1 MSMCKE
7 FPQNVTMQAH
17 LTHFKIMHEVQ
28 EGDVNLLFVMFAVY
42 EEDKTSCVHFDWLNT
57 P

>member
-42 EEDKTSCVHFDWLNT
+42 EEDKTFCVHFD
-57 P
+57 